1 MFLFDAATS
10 KVVGYMTPENG
21 VTVDDY
27 HGCDVAFDPTSSR
40 VIGGGY
46 GGLSIYDLAA
56 GKRLD

>member
-1 MFLFDAATS
+1 
-10 KVVGYMTPENG
+10 MTPENG

-46 GGLSIYDLAA
+46 GGLSTYDLAA